1 VEEAKGERMTW
12 EKIRLSEL
20 LTSPIQN
27 GYSPI
32 CPERPNGKW
41 ILGLG
46 ALKGSGFDSTQIKPA
61 PINDSKVNDFLLQ
74 PGDFLVSRSN
84 TLDKVGRAALFTGQ
98 VNNCAYPD
106 LMMRFRIDESR
117 LYQGFL
123 EMFLRSSEAV
133 RHFQRCASG
142 TSETMVKINKGVLEK
157 LPVPL
162 PPYKEQ
168 VAIAELLAIWN
179 CAIEKTE
186 RLIAAKDRYLCAL
199 YQKCFQAGTSMNASW
214 KSRKL
219 ATYLVARNEKAIP
232 SGDVPLYSLTIE
244 NGVTA
249 KTDRYNRDFLVKDM
263 DSKTYK
269 VVYPGDVV
277 FNPANLRW
285 GAIARSVVEH
295 KVVISPIYEV
305 LEIKKDIVD
314 PELLTHAITCPRQI
328 GIYATKTEGTLIER
342 MAVKLDA
349 FLFTEILLPET
360 LEEQRKIAALLC
372 TARKEIDLL
381 KKQLEAYRQ
390 QKLGLMQKLLT
401 GQWRVKI
408 NKGETN

>member
-1 VEEAKGERMTW
+1 
-12 EKIRLSEL
+12 
-20 LTSPIQN
+20 
-27 GYSPI
+27 
-32 CPERPNGKW
+32 
-41 ILGLG
+41 
-46 ALKGSGFDSTQIKPA
+46 
-61 PINDSKVNDFLLQ
+61 
-74 PGDFLVSRSN
+74 
-84 TLDKVGRAALFTGQ
+84 
-98 VNNCAYPD
+98 
-106 LMMRFRIDESR
+106 
-117 LYQGFL
+117 
-123 EMFLRSSEAV
+123 
-133 RHFQRCASG
+133 
-142 TSETMVKINKGVLEK
+142 
-157 LPVPL
+157 
-162 PPYKEQ
+162 
-168 VAIAELLAIWN
+168 
-179 CAIEKTE
+179 
-186 RLIAAKDRYLCAL
+186 
-199 YQKCFQAGTSMNASW
+199 MNASW

-390 QKLGLMQKLLT
+390 QKRGLMQKLLT

>member
-1 VEEAKGERMTW
+1 
-12 EKIRLSEL
+12 
-20 LTSPIQN
+20 
-27 GYSPI
+27 
-32 CPERPNGKW
+32 
-41 ILGLG
+41 
-46 ALKGSGFDSTQIKPA
+46 
-61 PINDSKVNDFLLQ
+61 
-74 PGDFLVSRSN
+74 
-84 TLDKVGRAALFTGQ
+84 
-98 VNNCAYPD
+98 
-106 LMMRFRIDESR
+106 
-117 LYQGFL
+117 
-123 EMFLRSSEAV
+123 
-133 RHFQRCASG
+133 
-142 TSETMVKINKGVLEK
+142 MVKINKGVLEK

-314 PELLTHAITCPRQI
+314 PELVTHAITCPRQI

-390 QKLGLMQKLLT
+390 QKRGLMQKLLT